1 MTPSGVL
8 GGTTTSPP
16 VFSLTGLP
24 DDSTGK
30 APSSAGADSFTAL
43 LGPPSAAVLLWTSV
57 EGASAATVPFETL
70 AGVEEL
76 AGALSSS

>member
-30 APSSAGADSFTAL
+30 APSAAL
-43 LGPPSAAVLLWTSV
+43 LLWTSA